1 MNHNY
6 DFNKILVLENMFS
19 NDDDVKERD
28 VKDRVHRLMYKN
40 YVKQR
45 SCHTQIEVI
54 QQKLCKTETDVIHR
68 SKMGTVINDY

>member
-28 VKDRVHRLMYKN
+28 VKDRVHRLCTRTM
-40 YVKQR
+40 
-45 SCHTQIEVI
+45 
-54 QQKLCKTETDVIHR
+54 
-68 SKMGTVINDY
+68 